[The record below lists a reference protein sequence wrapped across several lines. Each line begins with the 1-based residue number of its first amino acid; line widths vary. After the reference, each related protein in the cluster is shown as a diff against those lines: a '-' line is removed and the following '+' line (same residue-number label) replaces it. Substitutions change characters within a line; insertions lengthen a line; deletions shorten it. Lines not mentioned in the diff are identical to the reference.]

1 MHSAESIATAGDRT
15 AGMTEPR
22 PRRRR
27 QIPGLRRSYSLRTR
41 VAGAAALG
49 AIIITA
55 VLSWVSVVALGRN
68 SLAQADQELTIASRI
83 VLMQPIV
90 AVGVLSLV
98 SPNKEMAV
106 TVRDDGRVIA
116 STSLELPAQDPGTH
130 TVTLEDTPYRVLTT
144 TENQPGGR
152 TVSMAIPLTDAY
164 HTMSEQR
171 RWVLFAA
178 GVAVA
183 AAAGLGWLFGGSAVR
198 PIRDLTRQVGAR
210 SGTGKPEARVDGS
223 GVWEA
228 EKLGDA
234 VNSLLERVHHA
245 QAETA
250 AALETARDF
259 AAVSAHELRTPL
271 TAMRTD
277 LEVLR
282 TLDLDEAQRAEI
294 LDDLHRSQ
302 GRVETTLA
310 ALERLAAGEL
320 TDERDHVE
328 TDVADLVDHAAH
340 DAMRHF
346 PELTV
351 RVDTDPELVTRGLP
365 AGLRLAVD
373 NALTNSARHGGAT
386 RALVSAHRQAG
397 GWIVISV
404 DDDGAGIPAA
414 ERQSVFD
421 RFIRGAGAT
430 KGGSGLGLALVAQQA
445 QLHGGRAYFD
455 DGTLGGV
462 RLVLELP
469 DRPMP
474 APNSPQA

>member
-1 MHSAESIATAGDRT
+1 
-15 AGMTEPR
+15 MTEPH

-474 APNSPQA
+474 APNSPRA